1 LRKNWSPFFSTT
13 HASKQPDF
21 FPRIREHK
29 KEYFGECKGA
39 AEEAKP
45 PFFLLARTLKFIY
58 IHIYIYIYIFV
69 FSLVGA
75 FSVRN
80 EGEKK
85 KKRERVRFRLS
96 HVLRRTP
103 FFF

>member
-1 LRKNWSPFFSTT
+1 MRLLFSTT
-13 HASKQPDF
+13 HNTHKPEPDF
-21 FPRIREHK
+21 FPRIREYK
-29 KEYFGECKGA
+29 KEYFGERKGA

-45 PFFLLARTLKFIY
+45 PFFLLARTLKFT
-58 IHIYIYIYIFV
+58 YIYIYIFV

-85 KKRERVRFRLS
+85 KKRESVISFITCFEKD
-96 HVLRRTP
+96 TP